1 LSKITGTAPPTLLLL
16 HNITLLASFPL
27 AGVGGFFLTRHFTRD
42 YLGAVVGG
50 FLFAFS
56 PWHVAQVTQHAHV
69 SSIEFIPM
77 FVLSYL
83 VALERK
89 SVGWLCAAILLYVL
103 SALSCWYYL
112 VYLGYFLVF
121 HFIAAAIQKTE
132 RDQYWSI
139 GAPAACVVSTLVVL
153 SPLIL
158 PMASQAMRGAQVYAD
173 PQDAKRFVAD
183 VTAYIVFPPTH
194 IFASLGEHVYRR
206 LTGNAWEATVY
217 LGVVNLGVLIW
228 AWLRSEGRERQV
240 FAYFLAGMGCFA
252 VIASGDELHVLG
264 HRLFAMPGAILSGLP
279 FLANVRTPSRAIVM
293 VYLFLS
299 VGVGLAT
306 QLAFDRFQ
314 RPVARIGLA
323 VGLLLL
329 LLDFVP
335 FHKPVTTAEC
345 KPGWSVIRND
355 RSNDFGILILPRGA
369 MTGAGYLEQNA
380 YMYDQAACHGR
391 PIVQGTTS
399 RNLVSGLVENL
410 STDNLTVQ
418 KKMLSQSRVKYI
430 VIDHAFPW
438 DHEDGIQ
445 GEYSRVY
452 SVVYNAADLTILRVY

>member
-1 LSKITGTAPPTLLLL
+1 MQLKSLLLKDGRAGVSAFGRSAAVAACTFGAFTVLTALFFLRWVLHLRTALIGPFGDNLQDYCNTWYAATQATGHFFFTRLIHFPTGTPLNYHSFDYPQIAAVALLSKITGTAPPTLLLL
-16 HNITLLASFPL
+16 HNITLLASIPL

-42 YLGAVVGG
+42 YLGAAVGG

-56 PWHVAQVTQHAHV
+56 PWHIEQVTQHAHV

-77 FVLSYL
+77 FVLAYL

-89 SVGWLCAAILLYVL
+89 SVGWLCAVIVLYVL

-158 PMASQAMRGAQVYAD
+158 PMATQAMRGAQVYAD

-183 VTAYIVFPPTH
+183 VAAYIVFPPTH
-194 IFASLGEHVYRR
+194 IFASLGEPAYRR

-217 LGVVNLGVLIW
+217 LGIVNLGVLVW

-279 FLANVRTPSRAIVM
+279 FLANVRTPSRAI
-293 VYLFLS
+293 
-299 VGVGLAT
+299 
-306 QLAFDRFQ
+306 
-314 RPVARIGLA
+314 
-323 VGLLLL
+323 
-329 LLDFVP
+329 
-335 FHKPVTTAEC
+335 
-345 KPGWSVIRND
+345 
-355 RSNDFGILILPRGA
+355 
-369 MTGAGYLEQNA
+369 
-380 YMYDQAACHGR
+380 
-391 PIVQGTTS
+391 
-399 RNLVSGLVENL
+399 
-410 STDNLTVQ
+410 
-418 KKMLSQSRVKYI
+418 
-430 VIDHAFPW
+430 
-438 DHEDGIQ
+438 
-445 GEYSRVY
+445 
-452 SVVYNAADLTILRVY
+452 